1 MIIGCLIF
9 FVFSAASVWGAFL
22 MFRKRK
28 AGFVIYTVAN
38 SLVLL
43 SQMFLKISMASIGF
57 ALISLAF
64 ILLYARYYK
73 TMN

>member
-1 MIIGCLIF
+1 
-9 FVFSAASVWGAFL
+9 
-22 MFRKRK
+22 
-28 AGFVIYTVAN
+28 
-38 SLVLL
+38 
-43 SQMFLKISMASIGF
+43 LKISPASAGF